1 MKSKSE
7 ASMSTITTPPLS
19 FYGPTPEGFPPPARL
34 SVAKYEAMLA
44 SGAFTKDDRF
54 ELIEGTLVAKMT
66 KKPRHSTGSELCG
79 DAVRRLLPPGWH
91 VRIEKP
97 VRIPARDSV
106 PEPDISVARGQ
117 IRDYEDR
124 DPAPED
130 VALVVEVSDTTLAAD
145 RVMALTYGGGG
156 IPVYWIVNVADRQLE
171 VYTNP
176 AGGAYPAPTIL
187 GETETVDLIIEGV
200 VVGRIAVADLLPRL
214 QKGGA

>member
-1 MKSKSE
+1 
-7 ASMSTITTPPLS
+7 
-19 FYGPTPEGFPPPARL
+19 
-34 SVAKYEAMLA
+34 MLA
-44 SGAFTKDDRF
+44 SGAFTKDNRF

-97 VRIPARDSV
+97 VRIPARDSM

-117 IRDYEDR
+117 IRDYEER
-124 DPAPED
+124 DPGPVD

-145 RVMALTYGGGG
+145 RRGEPRYCRGRALTYGGGT

-171 VYTNP
+171 VYSNP
-176 AGGAYPAPTIL
+176 ADGAYPAPIIL
-187 GETETVDLIIEGV
+187 GETDSVDLVIEGV
-200 VVGRIAVADLLPRL
+200 VVGQIAVSDLLPRP
-214 QKGGA
+214 QSGGA